1 MYIKYD
7 KSTLYLPSVRSNFS
21 NLLNVTSIIR
31 IYLIIH
37 LLLLMINYGYVMFK
51 IYRGAK
57 KTTQIFV
64 TRSISSFM
72 N

>member
-21 NLLNVTSIIR
+21 KLLNVTSIIT
-31 IYLIIH
+31 IYLRIR
-37 LLLLMINYGYVMFK
+37 LPLLMINYGNVMFK

-57 KTTQIFV
+57 KHNANFCNT
-64 TRSISSFM
+64 
-72 N
+72 

>member
-7 KSTLYLPSVRSNFS
+7 KSTLYLPLVRSNFS
-21 NLLNVTSIIR
+21 KLLNVTSIIR
-31 IYLIIH
+31 IYLRIH
-37 LLLLMINYGYVMFK
+37 LLLLMINYCYVMFK